1 MYLAVWVLGVVVAA
15 IAANTVEDTGN
26 WEDLAAA
33 VWGFFATV
41 LLGHVAW
48 AVVAVRLLRPPSRTG
63 RIVAVVLLTPAL
75 VIALGAAT
83 IMIFPA
89 NVIAL
94 CVIPAALTWWAAE
107 PLEAS
112 T

>member
-1 MYLAVWVLGVVVAA
+1 MWVLGVVVAA
-15 IAANTVEDTGN
+15 TAANTVEDQGG

-33 VWGFFATV
+33 VLGFFVSV
-41 LLGHVAW
+41 LLGHIAW
-48 AVVAVRLLRPPSRTG
+48 AVFVVRRLRPPSRTG
-63 RIVAVVLLTPAL
+63 RIVAVVILTPVL

-107 PLEAS
+107 PRPVDP
-112 T
+112 